1 MSITSSLYSFHI
13 VVMNFIVTLLD
24 ELNSIFT
31 VTCKFF
37 RRIFLIADKIIYS
50 VNQWINALL
59 NRLLITNWNI
69 FVVFIF
75 DRDFKFMFDMWQTF
89 FLRLNTKLF
98 MSIAYHSQTNN
109 TSKRTNQTIEIVIR
123 FFIINYSNINFVLI
137 LSSLQIQFN
146 NFVNVVI
153 DLSLNE
159 INYDFK
165 IRDALFNL
173 SNQSKTISVADFS
186 IQRLKYRREAADVSV
201 FVNVKVKIYYDAR
214 HTSLFLKIDDYAFF
228 RLHQNYQLFD
238 RFNKKTSQQRCD
250 FFFIK
255 RRVERLIYELNLL
268 FVWRVHS
275 VISVTQLKFVSS
287 DENFYRR
294 SRFSHFDVVEM
305 KNDTFDNQ
313 FYEVE
318 KLVDKRTRKYN
329 RTNVT
334 QYLVRWL
341 NYESKYDK
349 WKNLVALENSMKLMK
364 KYKLTNAEIQSR
376 RRDKKRRNDTR

>member
-1 MSITSSLYSFHI
+1 
-13 VVMNFIVTLLD
+13 
-24 ELNSIFT
+24 
-31 VTCKFF
+31 
-37 RRIFLIADKIIYS
+37 
-50 VNQWINALL
+50 
-59 NRLLITNWNI
+59 
-69 FVVFIF
+69 
-75 DRDFKFMFDMWQTF
+75 
-89 FLRLNTKLF
+89 